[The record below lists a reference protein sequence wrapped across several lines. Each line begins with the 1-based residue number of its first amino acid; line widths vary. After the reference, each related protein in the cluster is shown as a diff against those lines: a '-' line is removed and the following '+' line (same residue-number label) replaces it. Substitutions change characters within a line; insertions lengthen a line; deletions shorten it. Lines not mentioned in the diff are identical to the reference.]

1 MPRFPATSRDLALIC
16 DRDLPVVTME
26 KAIKGAAPKLIEQV
40 NLFDVYTG
48 EQVESGKK
56 SVAYNIVLRAADRT
70 LTDEETDGAI
80 KKILKA
86 LANVRAELRM

>member
-26 KAIKGAAPKLIEQV
+26 KAIKNAVPKLIEQV

-48 EQVESGKK
+48 NQVESGKK
-56 SVAYNIVLRAADRT
+56 SVAYNIVLRAKDRT
-70 LTDEETDGAI
+70 LTDEETENAV

-86 LANVRAELRM
+86 LSSVGAELRQ